1 MATPSKHPNILVLM
15 TDQQRADAMSAHGG
29 WVRTPNLDRLAARG
43 CDLRQHF
50 AQAPVCVPSR
60 CSLFTGRYPHAHRV
74 LENDARLAPHEVHLF
89 KALKQAGYHLAY
101 AGKNHL
107 LPEAEARANFDSYED
122 FCDDDVS
129 DPHRRAY
136 LALEEESLAR
146 LESVGS
152 YASCA
157 YHDHPDDVT
166 TTGVVASRGRAEIA
180 AAPTDRPWCVTISFS
195 DPHVPHLAPRRFAD
209 WYPVDE
215 LPLPSW
221 SEDELNAK
229 HPRVRVKREAQNAA
243 VATSQDQRTYLAV
256 YASMCSY
263 VDEQIGTILQALEK
277 RPDAERTL
285 VIFTSD
291 HGDFCWHHGLC
302 KKDLLLYDELLH
314 VPAIVSWPA
323 RLAARRVD
331 ALTEHVDLVPTVLD
345 LAGLPIP
352 FGCQG
357 RSLVGL
363 INGERSTYAD
373 EVHAEVCYPWM
384 RSGHGSADAVR
395 EVSTRA
401 RVPAASYNVPGDYTK
416 ALRTRRWK
424 YIWYGDGFE
433 ELYDLENDPHER
445 RNVAPDPTVGEELA
459 RLRLRLMQWLAESA
473 DPRSPRNEREQLTEF
488 SAWTSMD
495 PALQVK

>member
-1 MATPSKHPNILVLM
+1 MTTPSERPNILVLM

-29 WVRTPNLDRLAARG
+29 WVRTPNLDQLAARG

-60 CSLFTGRYPHAHRV
+60 SSLFTGRYPHAHRV

-89 KALKQAGYHLAY
+89 KVLKQAGYHLAY

-107 LPEAEARANFDSYED
+107 LPEAEARENFDAYAGLFDEGTADSR
-122 FCDDDVS
+122 
-129 DPHRRAY
+129 RRAY
-136 LALEEESLAR
+136 LALEQEALAR

-157 YHDHPDDVT
+157 YHDHPDEVT
-166 TTGVVASRGRAEIA
+166 TTGVVAARGRAELA
-180 AAPTDRPWCVTISFS
+180 AAPSDRPWCVTISFS
-195 DPHVPHLAPRRFAD
+195 DPHVPHLAPRRFEKS
-209 WYPVDE
+209 YPVDS

-221 SEDELNAK
+221 DEAELESK

-243 VATSQDQRTYLAV
+243 VATPEDQRKYLAV
-256 YASMCSY
+256 YAAMCSY
-263 VDEQIGTILQALEK
+263 VDEQIGTILQALKK
-277 RPDAERTL
+277 RSDAERTL

-302 KKDLLLYDELLH
+302 KKDLLLYDDLLH
-314 VPAIVSWPA
+314 VPAILSWPGRLPA
-323 RLAARRVD
+323 RQVD
-331 ALTEHVDLVPTVLD
+331 GLSEHVDLVPTL
-345 LAGLPIP
+345 LELTGLPIP

-357 RSLVGL
+357 RSLVPL
-363 INGERSTYAD
+363 INGESHARAD

-384 RSGHGSADAVR
+384 RSGCGSADALRAVR
-395 EVSTRA
+395 A
-401 RVPAASYNVPGDYTK
+401 KAGVPAASYNVPGDYTK

-445 RNVAPDPTVGEELA
+445 CNVAADPSFGEQLA

-473 DPRSPRNEREQLTEF
+473 DPRSPGNEREQLVEF
-488 SAWTSMD
+488 SAWKS
-495 PALQVK
+495 A